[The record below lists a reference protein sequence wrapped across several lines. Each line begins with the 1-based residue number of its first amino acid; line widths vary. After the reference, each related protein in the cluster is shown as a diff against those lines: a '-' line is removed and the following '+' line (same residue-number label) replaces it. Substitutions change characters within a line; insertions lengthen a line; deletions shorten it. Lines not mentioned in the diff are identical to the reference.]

1 MFILF
6 CRCRDVWVCGLY
18 LSSCSLYMAFYVVC
32 YFLRSEEGNASQIIC
47 SLDYNHVKSLLPSV
61 IETCLSLNWCCV
73 PFPFVGILGRRD
85 QLHAWA
91 IAPLAICSFGIC
103 EGGCDLAEFCALAQ
117 NVHSWAGSWMQEC
130 HTCSPIPVL
139 WSFSTEHPQSLFSKS
154 GLCWQ
159 RCLENLAYA
168 FRVWSSLVSRSVMV
182 NVAPLHDKYKCNCG
196 RFWKGQTK
204 K

>member
-18 LSSCSLYMAFYVVC
+18 LSLCSLYMAFYAVC

-61 IETCLSLNWCCV
+61 IETCLSLNWCRV

-91 IAPLAICSFGIC
+91 PLAICSFAIC

-117 NVHSWAGSWMQEC
+117 MFIPEQEVGC
-130 HTCSPIPVL
+130 KNATLVLPFLCFDLSAQSILSPCFLKV
-139 WSFSTEHPQSLFSKS
+139 
-154 GLCWQ
+154 
-159 RCLENLAYA
+159 
-168 FRVWSSLVSRSVMV
+168 VSV
-182 NVAPLHDKYKCNCG
+182 G
-196 RFWKGQTK
+196 KGAWRI
-204 K
+204 